1 MSQGG
6 IHCSEKSF
14 ATSGKVQTT
23 DYMLPRVFSWKH
35 AMHYGSRPTHSVK
48 VKALWLGS
56 RQSCPTSLREELT
69 VCRDVH
75 LHILTPSTPGFLDF
89 CCRAL
94 HVAVNQPPLYSN
106 TSQPSSSSV
115 CRGGNHLCMRHLKP
129 VVLSDSDTQE
139 WGHIIR
145 NSTNTFVPK
154 LYHVSLSLSHISS
167 YRAWAGSG
175 FRLSLLSSIC
185 RTQLCDIV

>member
-1 MSQGG
+1 
-6 IHCSEKSF
+6 
-14 ATSGKVQTT
+14 
-23 DYMLPRVFSWKH
+23 MLPRVFSWKH

-154 LYHVSLSLSHISS
+154 LYHVSLSLSLS
-167 YRAWAGSG
+167 YFQLPCVS
-175 FRLSLLSSIC
+175 RLRFSAVTSFKHLQNTAVWHCVEDTFSRRLNI
-185 RTQLCDIV
+185 RPYT